1 MEFAKS
7 MFFTSKGDILA
18 IIPTAMP
25 NFAEFL
31 MNFEY
36 FYSFL
41 FLLLNLCEFYAVLL
55 KNSQF

>member
-18 IIPTAMP
+18 IASAAMP
-25 NFAEFL
+25 NLTEFL

-41 FLLLNLCEFYAVLL
+41 FLLLNLCEFYVVLL